1 MAPYYEPGTYLAAI
15 IGQGFTE
22 AKTGTM
28 QFCLR
33 IVPKLLLTSDGE
45 EHAVT
50 QEYERTIFRP
60 ITDKTVGWVLEE
72 LAALGWQGT
81 KWVELDP
88 QTEGYHSFVGQ
99 ETKVMCQHEEYEG
112 SMQERWRLFGEGR
125 EIVAVPPDK
134 LRRLDD
140 AFGRA
145 IKDFR
150 KGNPAPASTPAPTA
164 PVTTPEAAER
174 DAAAAEATDDSDIPF

>member
-1 MAPYYEPGTYLAAI
+1 MAPYYEPGTYLAEI
-15 IGQGFTE
+15 IGQGFNE

-28 QFCLR
+28 QFYLR

-45 EHAVT
+45 EHPVL

-60 ITDKTVGWVLEE
+60 ITDKTVSWVLEE

-81 KWVELDP
+81 KWGELDP

-99 ETKVMCQHEEYEG
+99 ETKVLCQHEDYE
-112 SMQERWRLFGEGR
+112 SSTQERWRLFSETR
-125 EIVAVPPDK
+125 EMPVVAPDK

-150 KGNPAPASTPAPTA
+150 KSNPAPAVTSAPAA
-164 PVTTPEAAER
+164 TPEAVER
-174 DAAAAEATDDSDIPF
+174 DAAAAQVKDDNDGDIPF

>member
-1 MAPYYEPGTYLAAI
+1 MAPYYEPGTYLAEI
-15 IGQGFTE
+15 IGQGFNE

-33 IVPKLLLTSDGE
+33 IVPKLLFASDGE
-45 EHAVT
+45 EHPVT

-60 ITDKTVGWVLEE
+60 ITDKTVDWVLEE
-72 LAALGWQGT
+72 LTALGWQGS
-81 KWVELDP
+81 KWGELDP

-99 ETKVMCQHEEYEG
+99 EVKVLCQHEEYEG
-112 SMQERWRLFGEGR
+112 SMQERWRLFSEGR
-125 EIVAVPPDK
+125 EMAPVAPDK

-150 KGNPAPASTPAPTA
+150 KDNTAPTGTTAPPAPT
-164 PVTTPEAAER
+164 PEATEL
-174 DAAAAEATDDSDIPF
+174 DAAAAEATGDDIPF